1 MMFFQSLFF
10 TKTVKDTDTLTLTFN
25 VDCEW
30 QGKKFLSLQLLIQ
43 TGVSK
48 DVLLLYYNSEFEPL
62 FNSNVEQYLLHYKE
76 RMKNDLTPIFIPW
89 DNKKSETTIFD
100 DAVLKTSKILNVNV
114 EQIKRVQVNFFYSL
128 RDLYYLFSETISSSS
143 FFG

>member
-30 QGKKFLSLQLLIQ
+30 QDKKFLTLQLLVQ

-48 DVLLLYYNSEFEPL
+48 NLLFLYYNKEFEP
-62 FNSNVEQYLLHYKE
+62 FFDSNVEQYLLNYKE
-76 RMKNDLTPIFIPW
+76 RMKSDLTPIFIPW